1 MHEIQTLHIVNKAP
15 DHPRFRRCL
24 AMLAPGDTL
33 LLIED
38 ARTGH
43 RPEGAGRG
51 CALPRT
57 RPGPPGSGTGGQHG
71 PTHRNHGLCR
81 HGGTDRQSPARN
93 QLVTMDNATLPT
105 RNNEGFLENAWEWT
119 PEVAQALAAE
129 AHIDLTEN
137 HWEIINFLRDF
148 YKEHEV
154 SPPSN
159 RLFVKAVKE
168 RFGETKGN
176 SIYLMQLF
184 PGTPAKTACRIAG
197 LPRPTNC
204 L

>member
-1 MHEIQTLHIVNKAP
+1 MNTLV
-15 DHPRFRRCL
+15 
-24 AMLAPGDTL
+24 M
-33 LLIED
+33 
-38 ARTGH
+38 
-43 RPEGAGRG
+43 
-51 CALPRT
+51 
-57 RPGPPGSGTGGQHG
+57 
-71 PTHRNHGLCR
+71 
-81 HGGTDRQSPARN
+81 PARN
-93 QLVTMDNATLPT
+93 S
-105 RNNEGFLENAWEWT
+105 EGFLENAADWT
-119 PEVAQALAAE
+119 PEVATAIAAE
-129 AHIDLTEN
+129 EN
-137 HWEIINFLRDF
+137 IQLSDKHWEIIEFLRHF

-168 RFGETKGN
+168 HFGEEKGN

>member
-1 MHEIQTLHIVNKAP
+1 MTDIP
-15 DHPRFRRCL
+15 
-24 AMLAPGDTL
+24 M
-33 LLIED
+33 
-38 ARTGH
+38 
-43 RPEGAGRG
+43 PE
-51 CALPRT
+51 
-57 RPGPPGSGTGGQHG
+57 
-71 PTHRNHGLCR
+71 
-81 HGGTDRQSPARN
+81 
-93 QLVTMDNATLPT
+93 
-105 RNNEGFLENAWEWT
+105 RNNEGFLESAERWT
-119 PEVAQALAAE
+119 PRVAEVIANE
-129 AHIDLTEN
+129 DGIDLSEN
-137 HWEIINFLRDF
+137 HWEIIEFLRFF

-168 RFGETKGN
+168 RFGEEKGN